1 MPSHLI
7 DKMKK
12 NSVNKFY
19 KKYKNSLFKNFN
31 NLDINNFNKLAEI
44 LKNLKKNKVIL
55 FGNGGSASIVSHV
68 ALDLVNVCNIKSI
81 HFNEASIITCYAND
95 YGYEH
100 SVTQSLKKFLEIGD
114 VVILISSSGESKNM
128 INAARF
134 IKKNNN
140 LLITFTGFNKNN
152 QLKKVGDINFWVNSK
167 IYNIVENIHQCWLLM
182 LVDYIKFIK

>member
-1 MPSHLI
+1 
-7 DKMKK
+7 MKK
-12 NSVNKFY
+12 ISFNKFY
-19 KKYKNSLFKNFN
+19 KNYKNSFFKSFH
-31 NLDINNFNKLAEI
+31 NLNINNFNKLADI

-95 YGYEH
+95 YGYEN
-100 SVTQSLKKFLEIGD
+100 SVTQSLKNFLEIGD

-134 IKKNNN
+134 TKKNKN

-152 QLKKVGDINFWVNSK
+152 QLKNIGDVNFWVNSK
-167 IYNIVENIHQCWLLM
+167 IYNIVESIHQSWLLM